1 MGHGGVRGTKRIKGV
16 FFSGQAKGL
25 FGSESVILECTN
37 FSVGTAQ
44 AMQREA
50 ADNLINQ
57 DRATVKNDFRCLR
70 RYFPFCYGRATSLCR
85 SIAWTR
91 RRRMN
96 GTRQGSPFRIQ
107 WRHQSYFMFANIM
120 TSYLTHI
127 DTHGDL
133 LVPWFIPP
141 SYSINIHDFQ
151 LTVTQYINISSNSS
165 QEKTCIFT
173 DLLPTIYIY
182 INI

>member
-1 MGHGGVRGTKRIKGV
+1 MSFLHRHCRDGSDGPTASIGDGPTVTCRVRALISRRRSPRRLGDGRRLSVARTLVATRGTRRCEGNKTDQRC

-91 RRRMN
+91 RRR
-96 GTRQGSPFRIQ
+96 
-107 WRHQSYFMFANIM
+107 
-120 TSYLTHI
+120 
-127 DTHGDL
+127 
-133 LVPWFIPP
+133 
-141 SYSINIHDFQ
+141 
-151 LTVTQYINISSNSS
+151 
-165 QEKTCIFT
+165 
-173 DLLPTIYIY
+173 
-182 INI
+182 